1 MAMAWAIGIGLFLFL
16 LLVFPRRTMG
26 LTALC
31 GVALGG
37 FLLWT
42 KMKNDE
48 RDRKRATIVVTV
60 VHDLEQCS
68 PEVPLFVQISNHS
81 DDTVEKVSFAFKGYR
96 SGYSKPVYDS
106 GYSGY
111 SSDRIIKGGDDWGS
125 CWPLPRKAHGT
136 SQQGI
141 ASTPPETLVWTV
153 TNISPIFRKK

>member
-68 PEVPLFVQISNHS
+68 PEVPFHLIRIRISLVQASPR
-81 DDTVEKVSFAFKGYR
+81 YR
-96 SGYSKPVYDS
+96 SPVTILAWLTKRGNGGHILYKPVTRYTGND
-106 GYSGY
+106 
-111 SSDRIIKGGDDWGS
+111 
-125 CWPLPRKAHGT
+125 P
-136 SQQGI
+136 
-141 ASTPPETLVWTV
+141 
-153 TNISPIFRKK
+153 SP